1 MQDRIDYTKAF
12 AWALDMT
19 RALHER
25 NIIWRM
31 LLPVVMGRYAYREF
45 VGLIDALADEEFDP
59 RMAYECEG
67 TEYNNERVRR
77 DWWNEEH

>member
-1 MQDRIDYTKAF
+1 MKDPWRVF

-31 LLPVVMGRYAYREF
+31 LLPIVMGRYAYREF
-45 VGLIDALADEEFDP
+45 VGLIDALTLAEFNP
-59 RMAYECEG
+59 RMDYGCEN
-67 TEYNNERVRR
+67 TDYNRMTPRR
-77 DWWNEEH
+77 DWWHDEH